1 MAYQDR
7 GRHRHFESCKRQ
19 LQQKVKLLKSFGG
32 TWNSNQRFV
41 LNRKESDCCSP
52 RVSTKLTMQSE
63 LVEGLVGQGRFINKT
78 YWATNFFFPERF
90 FFYIKCNVVVMNW
103 SRRRETESHR
113 KDVVWTRSSVPSSCE
128 SVKIFLIKGHLNP
141 KSLVYSHL
149 KAKFRVHKIS
159 SQSFEQVISSC
170 KERLLTIL
178 FLTYTGILLSHH
190 LL

>member
-1 MAYQDR
+1 
-7 GRHRHFESCKRQ
+7 
-19 LQQKVKLLKSFGG
+19 
-32 TWNSNQRFV
+32 
-41 LNRKESDCCSP
+41 
-52 RVSTKLTMQSE
+52 
-63 LVEGLVGQGRFINKT
+63 
-78 YWATNFFFPERF
+78 
-90 FFYIKCNVVVMNW
+90 MNW

-128 SVKIFLIKGHLNP
+128 SVKIFLIKGYLNP

-149 KAKFRVHKIS
+149 KAKFSVHKIS